1 MEEASNIG
9 SSHTSS
15 KSKFFDKEMLKEI
28 LTMRDLMKEMCED
41 RNESIA
47 FEEQL
52 MAMKKEKDQLLQKL
66 HEMEIQLHEAKE
78 TLTKYM
84 HEHKVCNVCLS
95 SNSSQDESF
104 GVFENHTRGIG
115 SKLLFKMGYEGRGLG
130 KHAQGIVEPIV
141 IEERPK
147 YCGLGYE
154 RRDGANSKV
163 KETREKVPRT
173 NFVSSSPPQEGF
185 KGESSRT
192 FVESSIPPA
201 CKACVQDECECVKQE
216 SCDSDEDKDTVV
228 GLQRRACNS
237 SNSPPQRGDKGECS
251 RYNSAYH
258 SVAFDYVKHD
268 KFVCKNGRK
277 NPCTYCGLYNHHV
290 SKCWKRL
297 TTFRKLYK
305 QRQREK
311 RMQKICTHC
320 QKRGHLI
327 DQCWT
332 LHPTTHP
339 QHKKQMDKE
348 IGKNG
353 RGDSI
358 IDVSQDD
365 SQEDDVQS
373 KKSPLSWLGK
383 KWLDFLS
390 K

>member
-1 MEEASNIG
+1 
-9 SSHTSS
+9 
-15 KSKFFDKEMLKEI
+15 
-28 LTMRDLMKEMCED
+28 
-41 RNESIA
+41 
-47 FEEQL
+47 
-52 MAMKKEKDQLLQKL
+52 
-66 HEMEIQLHEAKE
+66 
-78 TLTKYM
+78 
-84 HEHKVCNVCLS
+84 
-95 SNSSQDESF
+95 
-104 GVFENHTRGIG
+104 
-115 SKLLFKMGYEGRGLG
+115 MGYEGRGLG

-141 IEERPK
+141 VEERPR
-147 YCGLGYE
+147 YYGLGYE
-154 RRDGANSKV
+154 RRDGENSKV
-163 KETREKVPRT
+163 EEIREKVLSI

-201 CKACVQDECECVKQE
+201 CKACVQDECKC
-216 SCDSDEDKDTVV
+216 SCDSDEDKNTID

-237 SNSPPQRGDKGECS
+237 LASPPQRGDKGECS
-251 RYNSAYH
+251 RYNFSYH

-268 KFVCKNGRK
+268 KFGRK

-297 TTFRKLYK
+297 AAFRKLSK

-332 LHPTTHP
+332 FHPTTHP
-339 QHKKQMDKE
+339 QHKKQLDKG

-358 IDVSQDD
+358 IDVIQDD
-365 SQEDDVQS
+365 SQEDDVQ
-373 KKSPLSWLGK
+373 
-383 KWLDFLS
+383 
-390 K
+390 